1 MAGGYM
7 GKLLYVDLS
16 NGKLEEEALN
26 EDFCRKYIGGYGLGS
41 RILYDKLKPGID
53 PMGPENIIGFL
64 TGPLTGTP
72 ALIGSRYVVV
82 CKSPRTMTWGDA
94 NSGGDFG
101 PYLKFAGYDGVFVS
115 GISDKPVYLY
125 LKDGKAE
132 LRDAGELWGLDS
144 NELEDK
150 LMDEMGKGIRLAC
163 IGQAGEKLSL
173 ISCVINDKG
182 RAAGRSGVGAVM
194 GVKKL
199 KAIVAER
206 GMNVPMEDAA
216 KVRELRRRY
225 LEDVMG
231 FREILEKYGTSG
243 ITADSAMSGD
253 SPVKNWGGAGV
264 TDFSEAKAKAISDDA
279 VEALEERKYGC
290 WGCPIR
296 CGGHMKAV
304 SGKHAVVAGVHKPEY
319 ETLCAFGTNC
329 LNDNLE
335 SIIKVNDICNRAGLD
350 TISAGCTIAFAIECY
365 ENGIIT
371 KADTDGIELTWGNDE
386 AIVAMTDKLARREG
400 FGDILADG
408 VKAAAEKIG
417 KGAEEFA
424 IHIGGEE
431 VPMHD
436 PKFTPG
442 LAPTYQLDA
451 TPGRHTQGGEMIA
464 PPAGMEIEKP
474 EDITVYTGRAEAQ
487 KKLVDIMHVV
497 NAAGICMFGHISFDA
512 GAIPDF
518 LAAVT
523 GWDVDMDELLQT
535 GERIGA
541 VRHLFNLREGHNPLK
556 LKIPG
561 RLLGIPPLKEG
572 NVRDITVDAETL
584 NKEYMALVDWDPE
597 TTRPS
602 DKKLQELGLEDMV

>member
-26 EDFCRKYIGGYGLGS
+26 EEFCRKYIGGYGFGS
-41 RILYDKLKPGID
+41 KVLYDKLKPGID
-53 PMGPENIIGFL
+53 PMGPENILGFL

-82 CKSPRTMTWGDA
+82 CKSPLTNTWGDA

-101 PYLKFAGYDGVFVS
+101 PYLKFAGYDGVFVC

-132 LRDAGELWGLDS
+132 LRDASELWGLDS

-150 LMDEMGKGIRLAC
+150 LMEELGRNIRLAC
-163 IGQAGEKLSL
+163 IGPSGEKLSL
-173 ISCVINDKG
+173 ISCVMNDKG

-199 KAIVAER
+199 KAIVADS
-206 GMNVPMEDAA
+206 GMKVPMADAA
-216 KVRELRRRY
+216 KVRELRRKN

-231 FREILEKYGTSG
+231 FREILETHGTSG

-264 TDFSEAKAKAISDDA
+264 TDFPNAKAISDDA
-279 VEALEERKYGC
+279 VIALEEKKYGC

-296 CGGHMKAV
+296 CGGHMKAT
-304 SGKHAVVAGVHKPEY
+304 SGKHAVPAGVHKPEY

-335 SIIKVNDICNRAGLD
+335 SIIKLNDICNRYGLD
-350 TISAGCTIAFAIECY
+350 TISAGCVIAFAIECY

-386 AIVAMTDKLARREG
+386 AIVAMTEKLAKREG
-400 FGDILADG
+400 LGDILADG
-408 VKAAAEKIG
+408 VKVAAEKIG
-417 KGAEEFA
+417 KGAEEYA

-436 PKFTPG
+436 PKLTPG
-442 LAPTYQLDA
+442 LSPTYQLDA

-464 PPAGMEIEKP
+464 PPAGLEFETP
-474 EDITVYTGRAEAQ
+474 EDTTVYTGRAEAQ
-487 KKLVDIMHVV
+487 KKLIDIMHIV

-512 GAIPDF
+512 QSIPDF

-523 GWDVDMDELLQT
+523 GWDIDMDELLKA

-541 VRHLFNLREGHNPLK
+541 VRHLFNLREGYNPLK

-572 NVRDITVDAETL
+572 NVRDVTVDAETL

-602 DKKLQELGLEDMV
+602 DKRLKELGLEDLV